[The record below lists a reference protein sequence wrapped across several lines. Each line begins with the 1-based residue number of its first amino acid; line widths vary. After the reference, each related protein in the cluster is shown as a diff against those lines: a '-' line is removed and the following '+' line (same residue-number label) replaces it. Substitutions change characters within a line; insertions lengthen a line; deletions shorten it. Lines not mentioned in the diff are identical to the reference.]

1 MLMVTLFNYVSTV
14 VRYACVRTHVVEL
27 SNVIRKLA
35 VMVVGVRLVNVL
47 LEVGDVASRRRLS
60 TGVKLDNDKLCI

>member
-14 VRYACVRTHVVEL
+14 VRYACVGTHVVEL
-27 SNVIRKLA
+27 RHVIRKLA